1 MKKLYFEGM
10 MQMEERSLRITGA
23 DKTFFTK
30 ITNALTKI
38 LIPTKIGING
48 MLISI
53 KRNNLLKAFESYNA
67 ENENY
72 NKDELEKKYDT
83 AYEAYLDSLDKYV
96 MDSIYKKVRNGTAS
110 EFEKN
115 AMSKYYEVTSLK
127 EKEYMEYKY
136 RKQKYLIELDYEGIK
151 IGTKEK
157 LIERYN
163 QFYISKM
170 DSLYKSILKNYSIK
184 VADNT
189 NIYDS
194 TKEWIYTKIFY
205 TLEEYIENILSLKI
219 KIDYDQNLKNIISE
233 YEKYESYMVG
243 KLDTRDNIEKNMVLL
258 GLSRKLFTHSLPLI
272 VAEQCYEKL
281 LKDARSLVQDTKIA
295 TKREK
300 AYAMLINLIEDYNI
314 KLLSTKVYWES
325 PKDREEYKKFWNR
338 YQEISKLKETDFIE
352 YIKQKEILFIKNDM
366 KKLDKGKTDYTKLLK
381 YFKRKLVDYGAIRE
395 GINEKD
401 ITLDVTQ
408 RVASILK
415 SKGYKVALTRVDDKY
430 VSLQERVEFS
440 ENEAP
445 EIFVSIHVNS
455 AVAVE
460 PKGIETHYYHDYSK
474 ELAKTVH
481 AHLIKGIDTKDRG
494 LFKSK
499 FYVINHTTV
508 PAILVEMG
516 FISNDEERAALVTD
530 SRKQKTAK
538 AIAEGIIEYIKSQ
551 QSK

>member
-1 MKKLYFEGM
+1 MEGK
-10 MQMEERSLRITGA
+10 SLRVYNTER
-23 DKTFFTK
+23 TFFSK
-30 ITNALTKI
+30 ITNTITKL
-38 LIPTKIGING
+38 LIPTKVGING

-53 KRNNLLKAFESYNA
+53 KRNSLLKAY
-67 ENENY
+67 ENFALSSNLE
-72 NKDELEKKYDT
+72 EEKKE
-83 AYEAYLDSLDKYV
+83 ALSKKYEDIYALYLDAIDKNIV
-96 MDSIYKKVRNGTAS
+96 DSVYKKVKNNTAT
-110 EFEKN
+110 EFEKD
-115 AMSKYYEVTSLK
+115 ALSRYYLIVHLK
-127 EKEYMEYKY
+127 ENDYTEYKY

-395 GINEKD
+395 IKN
-401 ITLDVTQ
+401 
-408 RVASILK
+408 SYK
-415 SKGYKVALTRVDDKY
+415 S
-430 VSLQERVEFS
+430 
-440 ENEAP
+440 
-445 EIFVSIHVNS
+445 
-455 AVAVE
+455 
-460 PKGIETHYYHDYSK
+460 
-474 ELAKTVH
+474 
-481 AHLIKGIDTKDRG
+481 
-494 LFKSK
+494 
-499 FYVINHTTV
+499 
-508 PAILVEMG
+508 
-516 FISNDEERAALVTD
+516 
-530 SRKQKTAK
+530 
-538 AIAEGIIEYIKSQ
+538 EGKYIKV
-551 QSK
+551 KEVV